1 MLQSFSDGIKNSK
14 WLAYGI
20 IGLIIIPFAFFGI
33 SSYLS
38 GDGSSYVALVNGAEI
53 SSQALDREYAEQKNR
68 LQKAFGGKLPA
79 GMGDGGF
86 LKKQALEALINREL
100 LRQAADEEGYRIG
113 DDLLAKQI
121 RSEKVFQKEGRF
133 DSTTYEAQLRSIGYS
148 SAQFEASVRRAAA
161 LDQIRQGLV
170 DSAFVLPSEQEQI
183 ELLKQQQREVASIAL
198 PLANYRQ
205 EAMVSAAEIEEYF
218 KNNQARYQYPEKLKL
233 EYLELDAEVLLP
245 EVEIEPEE
253 LQALYAERKA
263 SLTNTEERVAAH
275 ILLKLSA
282 DASDE
287 QIEKR
292 QQEMLDIKRRLADGE
307 GFAELAKVLSEDP
320 GSAKQGGDLGS
331 VAKGMMVKP
340 FEEALFALQ
349 AGEISEP
356 VQSQFGLH
364 LIQLKE
370 IKAKTIKPFAEV
382 SAELE
387 VELRHKKVEES
398 LFYDRSELLGN
409 ESYENVDSL
418 SPAAEATGLKVQV
431 SDWIER
437 GSVKGV
443 AQYPQVRQAAFSEE
457 VLQEGRNSAV
467 LELADNHQLVI
478 RLKEHQSARVKPLA
492 EVSDEIK
499 TVLLDRKARLAQQE
513 AANTLLT
520 ALKAGDSVQ
529 ALVDAAKLN
538 YNEATW
544 VGRNETA
551 QEPALLKQL
560 FKMAKP
566 AAGKRNFDLVRLPS
580 GDQAVLILSGVKVAN
595 KKADGDKSKTAPANS
610 DRLAQ
615 SRGLAEYSAWLEV
628 LKSKAEIVRRADL

>member
-33 SSYLS
+33 SSYL
-38 GDGSSYVALVNGAEI
+38 GNDGSSYVALVNGVEI
-53 SSQALDREYAEQKNR
+53 SPQALDREYAEQKNR

-86 LKKQALEALINREL
+86 LKTQALEALINREL
-100 LRQAADEEGYRIG
+100 LRQAADTEGYRIG
-113 DDLLAKQI
+113 DDLLVKQI

-133 DSTTYEAQLRSIGYS
+133 DNDTYAAQLRSIGYS
-148 SAQFEASVRRAAA
+148 SVQFEASVRRAAA

-170 DSAFVLPSEQEQI
+170 DTAFVLPSEEQQI
-183 ELLKQQQREVASIAL
+183 ALLKRQQREVASIQL
-198 PLANYRQ
+198 PLATYRQ
-205 EAMVSAAEIEEYF
+205 NVAVSQTEIEDYF
-218 KNNQARYQYPEKLKL
+218 KVNQARYQYPEKVKL
-233 EYLELDAEVLLP
+233 EYLELDTQALLP
-245 EVEIEPEE
+245 EVVIEEDE
-253 LQALYAERKA
+253 LQQAYQDQQE
-263 SLTNTEERVAAH
+263 SLSQAEEREAAH
-275 ILLKLSA
+275 ILLKLAA

-287 QIEKR
+287 ELKKRTDELLKMKARIEAG
-292 QQEMLDIKRRLADGE
+292 ESFAD
-307 GFAELAKVLSEDP
+307 LAKAFSEDV

-331 VAKGMMVKP
+331 VARGMMVKP

-349 AGEISEP
+349 AGEVSEP

-364 LIQLKE
+364 LIQLKS
-370 IKAKTIKPFAEV
+370 IKAASVKPFAEV
-382 SAELE
+382 SAQLESELKQ
-387 VELRHKKVEES
+387 KKIEES

-418 SPAAEATGLKVQV
+418 LPAAEATGLKVQV

-437 GSVKGV
+437 GSSKGIAHFPKV
-443 AQYPQVRQAAFSEE
+443 SQAAFSEE

-467 LELADNHQLVI
+467 LELGDNHQLVV
-478 RLKEHQSARVKPLA
+478 RLKEHQPASVKPLA
-492 EVSDEIK
+492 EVSAEIK
-499 TVLLDRKARLAQQE
+499 AVLSDRKARLAQQE
-513 AANTLLT
+513 AANKLLSD
-520 ALKAGDSVQ
+520 LQAGGSVA

-538 YNEATW
+538 YNEAAW
-544 VGRNETA
+544 VGRNDTT

-566 AAGKRNFDLVRLPS
+566 VAEKASFDLVRLPS
-580 GDQAVLILSGVKVAN
+580 GDQAVLILSGVKIADAAADAD
-595 KKADGDKSKTAPANS
+595 KAKSSNS

-615 SRGLAEYSAWLEV
+615 SRGLGEYSAWLEA
-628 LKSKAEIVRRADL
+628 LKSEAEIVRRGDL